1 MGGEEPKRAFEPSSG
16 RNRWRRLETWL
27 IVLVALH
34 STAVGIGALI
44 ATEWGVRFAGW
55 EGAAPL
61 FFPRQVGVF
70 HVVVASA
77 YLIEYFRYGG
87 VIVVL
92 TTKAIAVAFLVAMM
106 AVDSTPWVVPFSAA
120 GDGLMVLAILAI
132 HRMAAAGR
140 ETRGAGST

>member
-1 MGGEEPKRAFEPSSG
+1 MGDEHRDGAFEPSSG
-16 RNRWRRLETWL
+16 RDRWRRLERWL

-34 STAVGIGALI
+34 SAAIGIGALI

-55 EGAAPL
+55 EGAVPL

-87 VIVVL
+87 VIVVV
-92 TTKAIAVAFLVAMM
+92 TTKATAVAFLVSMM
-106 AVDSTPWVVPFSAA
+106 AMDGTPWVVPFSAV
-120 GDGLMVLAILAI
+120 GDGLMVLAILAVR
-132 HRMAAAGR
+132 RMGGAGR
-140 ETRGAGST
+140 ETPRVSST

>member
-1 MGGEEPKRAFEPSSG
+1 MGGEEPKRAVEPSSG
-16 RNRWRRLETWL
+16 RDRWRRLETWL
-27 IVLVALH
+27 ILLVALH

-55 EGAAPL
+55 ERADPL

-92 TTKAIAVAFLVAMM
+92 TTKAMAVAFLVAMM
-106 AVDSTPWVVPFSAA
+106 AVDSTPWVVPLSAA
-120 GDGLMVLAILAI
+120 GDGLMVLAIFAV
-132 HRMAAAGR
+132 HRMAAEDGATRRAGA
-140 ETRGAGST
+140 T